1 MIAPSSPGQA
11 LQPPGR
17 RRQNAWV
24 NLSQTCPSCLDSCSA
39 AESEC
44 PHCGWLFSRATVEEL
59 NALPVL
65 VDVFADRDD
74 GSVDIPLDIG
84 AEPIVLNLRPVDE
97 LPEAWRPR
105 PSSAAPSGLIWS
117 DGNLMLMADL
127 PASMQP
133 LSKEGRRAEV
143 RHRIVEEGDPASTLR
158 VAGGTPDVLVL
169 DTDEASRASLCG
181 LLEGFGFRAH
191 PASTIEQSNQ
201 LLEAKHFA
209 AAFLELSFDGVQ
221 QTVSVPLCE
230 RVKARPKHADTP
242 LSALIVISG
251 NARPVERVR
260 AALAGCDAYL
270 AKPVT
275 RGDVARAMESCSVP
289 LPLDSRRS

>member
-1 MIAPSSPGQA
+1 VIAPSSPGQA

-65 VDVFADRDD
+65 VDVFADGDD

-105 PSSAAPSGLIWS
+105 PPSAAPSGLIWS

-169 DTDEASRASLCG
+169 DTDEASRASL
-181 LLEGFGFRAH
+181 
-191 PASTIEQSNQ
+191 
-201 LLEAKHFA
+201 
-209 AAFLELSFDGVQ
+209 
-221 QTVSVPLCE
+221 
-230 RVKARPKHADTP
+230 
-242 LSALIVISG
+242 
-251 NARPVERVR
+251 
-260 AALAGCDAYL
+260 
-270 AKPVT
+270 
-275 RGDVARAMESCSVP
+275 
-289 LPLDSRRS
+289 